1 MEDQELNLRK
11 APHKHNVGMALP
23 MTLIFLLVGAVL
35 VGTALYVV
43 ENMFS
48 TSRHVVT
55 ETQLYNAAQSG
66 IEQGRMVLWEKR
78 EALDL
83 DEREYDGDLD
93 SIRARREGASLTL
106 DEEEGLW
113 GMSVDGLSNLT
124 VTVDILDCNY
134 VFDGINV
141 NDYEDLDVDQISE
154 LPPRWPGGESGAG
167 TGSGSERPPEG
178 TSVIIDPSRFFN
190 IGGGV
195 DPRQSRF
202 VIRSTAAESNGVQQ
216 VKIEVMV
223 VLTQ

>member
-66 IEQGRMVLWEKR
+66 IEQAKVILWDAR
-78 EALDL
+78 SDL
-83 DEREYDGDLD
+83 DHEEREYDGTLD
-93 SIRARREGASLTL
+93 SVRARLEGVSDDYLDDDLQGVSVPELVNVTL
-106 DEEEGLW
+106 
-113 GMSVDGLSNLT
+113 
-124 VTVDILDCNY
+124 TVDILDCNY

-141 NDYEDLDVDQISE
+141 NDYEDLDVDQITE
-154 LPPRWPGGESGAG
+154 LPPRWPEII
-167 TGSGSERPPEG
+167 SEGEG
-178 TSVIIDPSRFFN
+178 TPGGLSQIGSSGYLDPNRQVTS
-190 IGGGV
+190 GGG
-195 DPRQSRF
+195 RILRHY
-202 VIRSTAAESNGVQQ
+202 VIRSRAESADG
-216 VKIEVMV
+216 KSSSIETLV
-223 VLTQ
+223 VIGQ

>member
-1 MEDQELNLRK
+1 MSLQKPLRK
-11 APHKHNVGMALP
+11 KNIGMALP
-23 MTLIFLLVGAVL
+23 LTLIFLLVGAVL

-66 IEQGRMVLWEKR
+66 IEQAKVILWDAR
-78 EALDL
+78 SDL
-83 DEREYDGDLD
+83 DYEERKYDGTLD
-93 SIRARREGASLTL
+93 SVRALLEGVSDDYLDDDLQGVSVPELANVTL
-106 DEEEGLW
+106 
-113 GMSVDGLSNLT
+113 
-124 VTVDILDCNY
+124 TVDILDCNY
-134 VFDGINV
+134 VFDGV
-141 NDYEDLDVDQISE
+141 TYSSLSPQQIAE
-154 LPPRWPGGESGAG
+154 LPPRWPGGEGGA
-167 TGSGSERPPEG
+167 GSGSGGTAGPPEG

-195 DPRQSRF
+195 DSGQRRF
-202 VIRSTAAESNGVQQ
+202 VIRSTAAESNGGQQ

>member
-1 MEDQELNLRK
+1 MEDQELSLRK
-11 APHKHNVGMALP
+11 LLPKKNVGMALP
-23 MTLIFLLVGAVL
+23 LTLIFLLVGAVL

-66 IEQGRMVLWEKR
+66 IEQAKVILWDAR
-78 EALDL
+78 SDL
-83 DEREYDGDLD
+83 DYEEKEYDGTLD
-93 SIRARREGASLTL
+93 SVRTRLEGVSDDYLDDDLQGVSVPELVNVTL
-106 DEEEGLW
+106 
-113 GMSVDGLSNLT
+113 
-124 VTVDILDCNY
+124 TVDILDCNY
-134 VFDGINV
+134 VFDGIT
-141 NDYEDLDVDQISE
+141 YSSLSPQQIAE
-154 LPPRWPGGESGAG
+154 LPPRWPGGEGGA
-167 TGSGSERPPEG
+167 GSGSGGTAGPPEG

-195 DPRQSRF
+195 DSGQRRF
-202 VIRSTAAESNGVQQ
+202 VIRSTAAESNGGQQ

>member
-11 APHKHNVGMALP
+11 PLRKKNIGMALP
-23 MTLIFLLVGAVL
+23 LTLIFLLVGAVL

-66 IEQGRMVLWEKR
+66 IEQAKVILWDAR
-78 EALDL
+78 SDL
-83 DEREYDGDLD
+83 DYEERKYDGTLD
-93 SIRARREGASLTL
+93 SVRALLEGVSDDYLDDDLQGVSVPELANVTL
-106 DEEEGLW
+106 
-113 GMSVDGLSNLT
+113 
-124 VTVDILDCNY
+124 TVDILDCNY
-134 VFDGINV
+134 VFDGV
-141 NDYEDLDVDQISE
+141 TYSSLSPQQIAE
-154 LPPRWPGGESGAG
+154 LPPRWPGGEGGA
-167 TGSGSERPPEG
+167 GSGSGGTAGPPEG

-195 DPRQSRF
+195 DSGQRRF
-202 VIRSTAAESNGVQQ
+202 VIRSTAAESNGGQQ

>member
-1 MEDQELNLRK
+1 LNLRK
-11 APHKHNVGMALP
+11 PLRKKNIGMALP
-23 MTLIFLLVGAVL
+23 LTLIFLLVGAVL

-66 IEQGRMVLWEKR
+66 IEQAKVILWDAR
-78 EALDL
+78 SDL
-83 DEREYDGDLD
+83 DYEERKYDGTLD
-93 SIRARREGASLTL
+93 SVRALLEGVSDDYLDDDLQGVSVPELANVTL
-106 DEEEGLW
+106 
-113 GMSVDGLSNLT
+113 
-124 VTVDILDCNY
+124 TVDILDCNY
-134 VFDGINV
+134 VFDGV
-141 NDYEDLDVDQISE
+141 TYSSLSPQQIAE
-154 LPPRWPGGESGAG
+154 LPPRWPGGEGGA
-167 TGSGSERPPEG
+167 GSGSGGTAGPPEG

-195 DPRQSRF
+195 DSGQRRF
-202 VIRSTAAESNGVQQ
+202 VIRSTAAESNGGQQ

>member
-1 MEDQELNLRK
+1 MEDQELSLRK
-11 APHKHNVGMALP
+11 LLPKKNVGMALP
-23 MTLIFLLVGAVL
+23 LTLIFLLVGAVL

-66 IEQGRMVLWEKR
+66 IEQAKVILWDAR
-78 EALDL
+78 SDL
-83 DEREYDGDLD
+83 DYEERKYDGTLD
-93 SIRARREGASLTL
+93 SVRALLEGVSDDYLDDDLQGVSVPELANVTL
-106 DEEEGLW
+106 
-113 GMSVDGLSNLT
+113 
-124 VTVDILDCNY
+124 TVDILDCNY
-134 VFDGINV
+134 VFDGV
-141 NDYEDLDVDQISE
+141 TYSSLSPQQIAE
-154 LPPRWPGGESGAG
+154 LPPRWPGGEGGA
-167 TGSGSERPPEG
+167 GSGSGGTAGPPEG

-195 DPRQSRF
+195 DSGQRRF
-202 VIRSTAAESNGVQQ
+202 VIRSTAAESNGGQQ

>member
-1 MEDQELNLRK
+1 MNLRK
-11 APHKHNVGMALP
+11 PLRKKNIGMALP
-23 MTLIFLLVGAVL
+23 LTLIFLLVGAVL

-66 IEQGRMVLWEKR
+66 IEQAKVILWDAR
-78 EALDL
+78 SDL
-83 DEREYDGDLD
+83 DYEERKYDGTLD
-93 SIRARREGASLTL
+93 SVRALLEGVSDDYLDDDLQGVSVPELANVTL
-106 DEEEGLW
+106 
-113 GMSVDGLSNLT
+113 
-124 VTVDILDCNY
+124 TVDILDCNY
-134 VFDGINV
+134 VFDGV
-141 NDYEDLDVDQISE
+141 TYSSLSPQQIAE
-154 LPPRWPGGESGAG
+154 LPPRWPGGEGGA
-167 TGSGSERPPEG
+167 GSGSGGTAGPPEG

-195 DPRQSRF
+195 DSGQRRF
-202 VIRSTAAESNGVQQ
+202 VIRSTAAESNGGQQ

>member
-1 MEDQELNLRK
+1 MEDKELNLK
-11 APHKHNVGMALP
+11 TILPKKNVGMALP
-23 MTLIFLLVGAVL
+23 LTLIFLLVGAVL

-78 EALDL
+78 EALDF
-83 DEREYDGDLD
+83 DEREYNGDVD

-134 VFDGINV
+134 VFDGV
-141 NDYEDLDVDQISE
+141 AYSGLTPQQIAE
-154 LPPRWPGGESGAG
+154 LPPRWPGGEGGA
-167 TGSGSERPPEG
+167 GSGSGGTAGPPEG

-195 DPRQSRF
+195 DSGQRRF
-202 VIRSTAAESNGVQQ
+202 VIRSAAFEENGGQQ

>member
-1 MEDQELNLRK
+1 MSLRK
-11 APHKHNVGMALP
+11 LLPKKNVGMALP
-23 MTLIFLLVGAVL
+23 LTLIFLLVGAVL

-66 IEQGRMVLWEKR
+66 IEQAKVILWDAR
-78 EALDL
+78 SDL
-83 DEREYDGDLD
+83 DYEEKEYDGTLD
-93 SIRARREGASLTL
+93 SVRTRLEGVSDDYLDDDLQGVSVPELVNVTL
-106 DEEEGLW
+106 
-113 GMSVDGLSNLT
+113 
-124 VTVDILDCNY
+124 TVDILDCNY
-134 VFDGINV
+134 VFDGIT
-141 NDYEDLDVDQISE
+141 YSSLSPQQIAE
-154 LPPRWPGGESGAG
+154 LPPRWPGGEGGA
-167 TGSGSERPPEG
+167 GSGSGGTAGPPEG

-195 DPRQSRF
+195 DSGQRRF
-202 VIRSTAAESNGVQQ
+202 VIRSTAAESNGGQQ